1 MVAFYLHKIRI
12 ILIKYNF
19 INERKY
25 RVFDKP
31 RFVLQESGNYTLI
44 FTAMCEHEPGVSD
57 RYQIGQPSF
66 RPFSGDRRP
75 AMLGVTVTVT
85 VFLSLSLSR
94 VTLGNSP
101 RLPACKSI

>member
-1 MVAFYLHKIRI
+1 MIRLAIARIKELVHINFYRNVRARARARARCLG
-12 ILIKYNF
+12 
-19 INERKY
+19 
-25 RVFDKP
+25 P
-31 RFVLQESGNYTLI
+31 
-44 FTAMCEHEPGVSD
+44 
-57 RYQIGQPSF
+57 YQIGQPSF

-94 VTLGNSP
+94 VTLGNPP